1 MVQVREVVKVFDG
14 KEVLRHLNM
23 SVERGTIYGLLGA
36 NGAGKST
43 TFKLISGLLQ
53 PNAGAIQFDGEEI
66 QVQDIK
72 FLKEMGILIETPV
85 FYEHLSARENLE
97 IHLAYMG
104 CKSTAIDNS
113 LQMVGLA
120 DTGKKPVSK
129 FSLGMKQR
137 LAIARAISHSPKLLV
152 LDEPVNGLDPMGI
165 RQMRSA
171 MGGAVGLMAFSALAS
186 AMGYRYVIRE
196 YSGANVILLFTYPV
210 DRKSIVWAK
219 IKLLLLFVSA
229 SILVCTFGSFI
240 VFALTGYMFSLLDD
254 NLQFIDIAIAYRNA
268 LVLAC
273 LADGIT
279 LCSLRIGFIK
289 KSNSMTIISAI
300 LLSMLLVNMAA
311 DINQSFAIMFSLSSV
326 IFVTGFLLTFNMVR
340 KVERMEI

>member
-53 PNAGAIQFDGEEI
+53 PNTGAIQFDGEEI
-66 QVQDIK
+66 QVQDRK

-97 IHLAYMG
+97 IHLAYM
-104 CKSTAIDNS
+104 
-113 LQMVGLA
+113 QMVGLA

-165 RQMRSA
+165 RQMR
-171 MGGAVGLMAFSALAS
+171 
-186 AMGYRYVIRE
+186 E
-196 YSGANVILLFTYPV
+196 LF
-210 DRKSIVWAK
+210 
-219 IKLLLLFVSA
+219 L
-229 SILVCTFGSFI
+229 
-240 VFALTGYMFSLLDD
+240 
-254 NLQFIDIAIAYRNA
+254 A
-268 LVLAC
+268 LVKDYDMTVLISSHI
-273 LADGIT
+273 LSEIEYIADRVGV
-279 LCSLRIGFIK
+279 
-289 KSNSMTIISAI
+289 
-300 LLSMLLVNMAA
+300 LVNGSIAREVPMSEVREICPEGLE
-311 DINQSFAIMFSLSSV
+311 DYFVNIMSGG
-326 IFVTGFLLTFNMVR
+326 TE
-340 KVERMEI
+340 K